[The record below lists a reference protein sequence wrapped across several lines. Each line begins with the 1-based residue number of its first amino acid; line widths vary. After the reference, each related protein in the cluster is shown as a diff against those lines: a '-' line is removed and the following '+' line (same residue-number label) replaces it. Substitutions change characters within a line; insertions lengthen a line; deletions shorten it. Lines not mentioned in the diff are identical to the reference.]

1 MNNKKNYYSILG
13 LNPEATQEEIKRAY
27 RRLALKY
34 HPDRNLNDGECEQ
47 IFKEIGEAYAVLSD
61 PEKRRMYDGFGP
73 GQSNQGYRTEDI
85 FNSFSFRDLFREFDF
100 SFGDEVFHRFF
111 CGPRRRCGRRKAG
124 LFRKGA
130 FRDYPGDPWENANT
144 IYDILLDPTEALRGT
159 EKEILVERGWE
170 TQRIIIRIPARVE
183 DGTLLSLSL
192 EGQDGSYRGDK
203 VYLRVKVVRDWG

>member
-13 LNPEATQEEIKRAY
+13 LNREATQEEIKKAY

-34 HPDRNLNDGECEQ
+34 HPDTNPKDKDAEE
-47 IFKEIGEAYAVLSD
+47 IFKEIGEAYAALSD
-61 PEKRRMYDGFGP
+61 SEKRRMYDRFGAGDSSRRYGP
-73 GQSNQGYRTEDI
+73 EEVFEN
-85 FNSFSFRDLFREFDF
+85 FSFRDLFREFDF

-130 FRDYPGDPWENANT
+130 FRDYPSGPWENANT
-144 IYDILLDPTEALRGT
+144 IYDILLDPTEALGGT

-170 TQRIIIRIPARVE
+170 TQRIIIRIPAGVE

-192 EGQDGSYRGDK
+192 EGQDGSYGGDK
-203 VYLRVKVVRDWG
+203 VYLRVKVVRD